1 MCVCLLT
8 NPYVSATRDPGDQ
21 QCLISHP
28 DQQPLTSSIHLHSS
42 HFSDQ
47 QHLVSSPNQL
57 HLIFVYT
64 TLLFS
69 TYSPDQQCL
78 VFISTSSYPASL
90 QKATSNFPSLPA
102 MVCLIISTPTT
113 SFQEQIFK
121 NCLHQTYYI
130 KLSRIL
136 GKLDLTGKEW

>member
-1 MCVCLLT
+1 MLVSCPQHGIQVT
-8 NPYVSATRDPGDQ
+8 NSVLFPILINNVS
-21 QCLISHP
+21 S
-28 DQQPLTSSIHLHSS
+28 SSIHLHSR
-42 HFSDQ
+42 DQ

-90 QKATSNFPSLPA
+90 QKVTSNFPSLPA
-102 MVCLIISTPTT
+102 MVWVIISTPTT

-130 KLSRIL
+130 KLSRTPLKIIL
-136 GKLDLTGKEW
+136 

>member
-1 MCVCLLT
+1 MLVSCPRHGIQAT
-8 NPYVSATRDPGDQ
+8 NSVLFPI
-21 QCLISHP
+21 LINNLSP
-28 DQQPLTSSIHLHSS
+28 SSIHLHSS

-102 MVCLIISTPTT
+102 MVWLIISTPTT

-130 KLSRIL
+130 KLSRTPLKIIL
-136 GKLDLTGKEW
+136 